1 MDREIVWTEPAWEDL
16 ESTAEFIAR
25 DSESYAT
32 AFVQDVKASVISL
45 VQFAE
50 MGQIVPEF
58 GDTSIRELLLSP
70 YRLLYEVS
78 GDRVLVLA
86 LIHGARRTGR
96 F

>member
-1 MDREIVWTEPAWEDL
+1 MDREIVWTEPARQDL

-32 AFVQDVKASVISL
+32 AFVQDVMASVISL
-45 VQFAE
+45 VRFAE

-70 YRLLYEVS
+70 YRL
-78 GDRVLVLA
+78 D
-86 LIHGARRTGR
+86 I
-96 F
+96 